1 MMDWLNNPA
10 LQNIDPLK
18 KELFKQA
25 AAKVNGKQ
33 GNSMASVLMAMISSA
48 NKQGIRFTPDE
59 IALILDIM
67 KQGKSKQEQQQIDQM
82 VKMVSQMA
90 KKG

>member
-10 LQNIDPLK
+10 LQNMDPLK

-25 AAKVNGKQ
+25 ATKVSGKQ
-33 GNSMASVLMAMISSA
+33 GNSMASVLMAMITAA
-48 NKQGIRFTPDE
+48 NKQGIHFTSDE
-59 IALILDIM
+59 ISLILTAM
-67 KQGKSKQEQQQIDQM
+67 KQGKSKQEQHQIDQM
-82 VKMVSQMA
+82 VNMVSQMA